1 MSRFKSN
8 LYTVER
14 RVWRN
19 HKLCWIQNDDFT
31 LFSGHHKT
39 KIKEEDLPEWY
50 VFGRYYK
57 LWGFLSTKG
66 ITDLQYIPNLW
77 INHFLKDDCL
87 LISYSGK
94 IEEHPDSIGF
104 EKYSGVDER
113 VWGNEI
119 LHVLKGARMFS
130 QYDIAPIIE
139 QIREKQRILI
149 ENYPDEF
156 DPTSGVLISIN
167 GWQKSTTQAAQPI
180 TAKPSQKREKQS
192 CENYMTKEDR
202 QMDECQHAMEE
213 LRNIV
218 EGISKLR
225 DTAYAHYSL
234 LVERVLKDQITDE
247 QQLEQIMDGLCD
259 FCDEIRFIDL
269 YRSLCRHIYYQ
280 YPQLV
285 GEHVALFRA
294 LFEGPDEK

>member
-87 LISYSGK
+87 LISYGGK
-94 IEEHPDSIGF
+94 IEEHPDSTDF

-119 LHVLKGARMFS
+119 LHVLKGARIFS
-130 QYDIAPIIE
+130 EYDIAPIIE
-139 QIREKQRILI
+139 QIREKQHILI

-156 DPTSGVLISIN
+156 GPNKWSFDLDEWMAEEYHSGRPT
-167 GWQKSTTQAAQPI
+167 
-180 TAKPSQKREKQS
+180 
-192 CENYMTKEDR
+192 
-202 QMDECQHAMEE
+202 
-213 LRNIV
+213 
-218 EGISKLR
+218 
-225 DTAYAHYSL
+225 
-234 LVERVLKDQITDE
+234 
-247 QQLEQIMDGLCD
+247 
-259 FCDEIRFIDL
+259 
-269 YRSLCRHIYYQ
+269 
-280 YPQLV
+280 
-285 GEHVALFRA
+285 
-294 LFEGPDEK
+294 

>member
-130 QYDIAPIIE
+130 QYDILALGCIHPAGHV
-139 QIREKQRILI
+139 
-149 ENYPDEF
+149 
-156 DPTSGVLISIN
+156 T
-167 GWQKSTTQAAQPI
+167 AA
-180 TAKPSQKREKQS
+180 
-192 CENYMTKEDR
+192 
-202 QMDECQHAMEE
+202 
-213 LRNIV
+213 
-218 EGISKLR
+218 
-225 DTAYAHYSL
+225 
-234 LVERVLKDQITDE
+234 
-247 QQLEQIMDGLCD
+247 
-259 FCDEIRFIDL
+259 IDL
-269 YRSLCRHIYYQ
+269 IWSGTPAGIAALRAVRGCSRHPASGGCRN
-280 YPQLV
+280 P
-285 GEHVALFRA
+285 
-294 LFEGPDEK
+294 

>member
-87 LISYSGK
+87 LISYGGK
-94 IEEHPDSIGF
+94 IEEHPDSTDF

-119 LHVLKGARMFS
+119 LDVLKGARIFS
-130 QYDIAPIIE
+130 EYDIAPIIE
-139 QIREKQRILI
+139 QIREKQHILI

-156 DPTSGVLISIN
+156 GPHKWKSEYTTTSTPRSTASRIRGIRLSCSIAWIDIKGDTISN
-167 GWQKSTTQAAQPI
+167 LFVASLKACRNKPVCSFNVDKRSAGW
-180 TAKPSQKREKQS
+180 
-192 CENYMTKEDR
+192 
-202 QMDECQHAMEE
+202 
-213 LRNIV
+213 
-218 EGISKLR
+218 
-225 DTAYAHYSL
+225 
-234 LVERVLKDQITDE
+234 
-247 QQLEQIMDGLCD
+247 
-259 FCDEIRFIDL
+259 
-269 YRSLCRHIYYQ
+269 
-280 YPQLV
+280 
-285 GEHVALFRA
+285 
-294 LFEGPDEK
+294 

>member
-8 LYTVER
+8 LYTIER

-87 LISYSGK
+87 LISYGGK

-119 LHVLKGARMFS
+119 LDVLKGARMFS
-130 QYDIAPIIE
+130 EYDIALSWN
-139 QIREKQRILI
+139 RSVRSSTFSLRTTRTSSG
-149 ENYPDEF
+149 
-156 DPTSGVLISIN
+156 PTSGVLISIN
-167 GWQKSTTQAAQPI
+167 GWQKSTTQVAQPI

-218 EGISKLR
+218 EGISNLR

-294 LFEGPDEK
+294 LFEGPDEN

>member
-119 LHVLKGARMFS
+119 LHVLKGARIFS
-130 QYDIAPIIE
+130 EYD
-139 QIREKQRILI
+139 
-149 ENYPDEF
+149 YF
-156 DPTSGVLISIN
+156 
-167 GWQKSTTQAAQPI
+167 
-180 TAKPSQKREKQS
+180 
-192 CENYMTKEDR
+192 
-202 QMDECQHAMEE
+202 
-213 LRNIV
+213 
-218 EGISKLR
+218 
-225 DTAYAHYSL
+225 L
-234 LVERVLKDQITDE
+234 LGTL
-247 QQLEQIMDGLCD
+247 
-259 FCDEIRFIDL
+259 
-269 YRSLCRHIYYQ
+269 
-280 YPQLV
+280 
-285 GEHVALFRA
+285 
-294 LFEGPDEK
+294 

>member
-87 LISYSGK
+87 LISYGGK
-94 IEEHPDSIGF
+94 IEGIQTAL
-104 EKYSGVDER
+104 
-113 VWGNEI
+113 I
-119 LHVLKGARMFS
+119 L
-130 QYDIAPIIE
+130 
-139 QIREKQRILI
+139 
-149 ENYPDEF
+149 
-156 DPTSGVLISIN
+156 
-167 GWQKSTTQAAQPI
+167 KSTAALMSEYGA
-180 TAKPSQKREKQS
+180 T
-192 CENYMTKEDR
+192 
-202 QMDECQHAMEE
+202 
-213 LRNIV
+213 
-218 EGISKLR
+218 
-225 DTAYAHYSL
+225 
-234 LVERVLKDQITDE
+234 
-247 QQLEQIMDGLCD
+247 
-259 FCDEIRFIDL
+259 
-269 YRSLCRHIYYQ
+269 RSSMC
-280 YPQLV
+280 
-285 GEHVALFRA
+285 
-294 LFEGPDEK
+294 

>member
-19 HKLCWIQNDDFT
+19 HKLCWIQNDHFT

-87 LISYSGK
+87 LISYGGK
-94 IEEHPDSIGF
+94 IEEHPDSTDF

-119 LHVLKGARMFS
+119 LDVLKAKTVKATVFHVQDYAENKPEHLKRKRDHGHIVGNQSGHHRKERSRAART
-130 QYDIAPIIE
+130 I
-139 QIREKQRILI
+139 
-149 ENYPDEF
+149 
-156 DPTSGVLISIN
+156 
-167 GWQKSTTQAAQPI
+167 
-180 TAKPSQKREKQS
+180 
-192 CENYMTKEDR
+192 
-202 QMDECQHAMEE
+202 
-213 LRNIV
+213 
-218 EGISKLR
+218 
-225 DTAYAHYSL
+225 
-234 LVERVLKDQITDE
+234 
-247 QQLEQIMDGLCD
+247 
-259 FCDEIRFIDL
+259 
-269 YRSLCRHIYYQ
+269 
-280 YPQLV
+280 
-285 GEHVALFRA
+285 
-294 LFEGPDEK
+294 

>member
-156 DPTSGVLISIN
+156 GPHKWSFDL
-167 GWQKSTTQAAQPI
+167 
-180 TAKPSQKREKQS
+180 
-192 CENYMTKEDR
+192 
-202 QMDECQHAMEE
+202 DEWMAEE
-213 LRNIV
+213 
-218 EGISKLR
+218 
-225 DTAYAHYSL
+225 
-234 LVERVLKDQITDE
+234 
-247 QQLEQIMDGLCD
+247 
-259 FCDEIRFIDL
+259 
-269 YRSLCRHIYYQ
+269 
-280 YPQLV
+280 
-285 GEHVALFRA
+285 
-294 LFEGPDEK
+294 

>member
-66 ITDLQYIPNLW
+66 ITDLRYIPNLW

-104 EKYSGVDER
+104 EKYSGADER

-130 QYDIAPIIE
+130 QYDIAPIME
-139 QIREKQRILI
+139 QIREKQHILI

-156 DPTSGVLISIN
+156 GPHKWSFDLDEWMAEEYHSGRPTYYSKSI
-167 GWQKSTTQAAQPI
+167 TE
-180 TAKPSQKREKQS
+180 KRE
-192 CENYMTKEDR
+192 
-202 QMDECQHAMEE
+202 AE
-213 LRNIV
+213 LR
-218 EGISKLR
+218 E
-225 DTAYAHYSL
+225 
-234 LVERVLKDQITDE
+234 
-247 QQLEQIMDGLCD
+247 
-259 FCDEIRFIDL
+259 L
-269 YRSLCRHIYYQ
+269 YDKRGQ
-280 YPQLV
+280 TN
-285 GEHVALFRA
+285 G
-294 LFEGPDEK
+294 